1 MEVTPGSSSSA
12 TSRRGSSA
20 HVTFFGPKIFT
31 GRGCVVLGKGGGG
44 WFGWGVGLGELK
56 LNMDIT
62 FGVFSRVDKSSN
74 LWHSQKTPF
83 FGPPPTLRGV
93 FILVGWPKPES

>member
-20 HVTFFGPKIFT
+20 HVTFFGPPKIFT

-44 WFGWGVGLGELK
+44 LVWLGSWVGGVEIKYGHNIWG
-56 LNMDIT
+56 
-62 FGVFSRVDKSSN
+62 
-74 LWHSQKTPF
+74 F
-83 FGPPPTLRGV
+83 FTG
-93 FILVGWPKPES
+93 